1 MVLEGVVEVYSF
13 EHRLLPNR
21 KYNYVFC
28 VREDLVITPEFHA
41 RPFSTLVCS
50 ASPLF
55 SSLLFSSLL
64 FSTPAATRQHARDHH
79 ERIYNRNYLILQRH
93 WLDSFVSSLK
103 LGYTLIERFT
113 PSPSGHNY
121 DL

>member
-55 SSLLFSSLL
+55 SSLLFSSLRQL
-64 FSTPAATRQHARDHH
+64 LRGNTLAIITR
-79 ERIYNRNYLILQRH
+79 EFII
-93 WLDSFVSSLK
+93 
-103 LGYTLIERFT
+103 GII
-113 PSPSGHNY
+113 
-121 DL
+121 